1 MPDVMSDTGCV
12 MNCACIKLQAKGRRV
27 SYRFCA
33 TVVLIGLLAAL
44 TGCTAVSLPAAAAG
58 DEVSRLDPSGSEVIL
73 WHSLS
78 GLAADTLAMLVD
90 EFNATNTW
98 HIVVVPQFQGVYPT
112 LRNRLDDALDRR
124 ASPDL
129 VTLYPYHAA
138 RYVQRGAAVLLDAYA
153 ANSRFGLSDADRAD
167 IYPVFLSSDRSPQLG
182 GQWVSFPMERSA
194 LVLYYNADWLKLLG
208 YQGAP
213 LTWPA
218 FKEMCQRASAD
229 INNDGTV
236 ETFGYAMV
244 PDASTFSALVLSRG
258 GMLVSEDA
266 RQIKFNSTEG
276 VRAMNILRDIFP
288 FRQAYIAQGRTWDR
302 VDFAKGKVMFT
313 IAPSN
318 EMPAYKAA
326 VDQGGLFR
334 WGVAPLPHNTPDPI
348 ADFVGQSWTVL
359 RTSPKRQLAAWLFIR
374 WFSGVNQTRRWAEAT
389 TTLPLRKSARQAM
402 IKKDM
407 DPNLTTVLDLLPFGQ
422 SEPAVTGWDS
432 AREVLAETMR
442 TVAGGQPPQ
451 TALDQADAKV
461 SPLLR

>member
-1 MPDVMSDTGCV
+1 MTFRFW
-12 MNCACIKLQAKGRRV
+12 AKII
-27 SYRFCA
+27 
-33 TVVLIGLLAAL
+33 LMGLLAAL
-44 TGCTAVSLPAAAAG
+44 TGCRAVSLPAVAAG
-58 DEVSRLDPSGSEVIL
+58 DEASRLDPSGSEVIL

-78 GLAADTLAMLVD
+78 SPAADVLAMLVD

-98 HIVVVPQFQGVYPT
+98 HIVVVPQYQGVYPT

-129 VTLYPYHAA
+129 VTLYSFHAA
-138 RYVQRGAAVLLDAYA
+138 RYVQTGAAVLLDAYA
-153 ANSRFGLSDADRAD
+153 ADSRFGFSDADRAD
-167 IYPVFLSSDRSPQLG
+167 IYPAFLSSDRSPQLG

-194 LVLYYNADWLKLLG
+194 LVLYYNADWLKSLG

-229 INNDGTV
+229 LNNDGIV

-258 GMLVSEDA
+258 GTLVSDDA
-266 RQIKFNSTEG
+266 RQVKFNSTEG

-288 FRQAYIAQGRTWDR
+288 FRQAYEAQGRTWDR
-302 VDFAKGKVMFT
+302 VDFAKRKAMFT

-318 EMPAYKAA
+318 ELPAYKSA

-334 WGVAPLPHNTPDPI
+334 WGVAPLPHNTPDPVTN
-348 ADFVGQSWTVL
+348 FVGQSWTVL
-359 RTSPKRQLAAWLFIR
+359 KTTPQRQLAAWLFIR

-389 TTLPLRKSARQAM
+389 TTLPLRKSAAQAM

-407 DPNLTTVLDLLPFGQ
+407 DPTLKTVLDLLPFGQ
-422 SEPAVTGWDS
+422 SEPAVAGWDP

-442 TVAGGQPPQ
+442 AVAGGQLPQ
-451 TALDQADAKV
+451 TALDQAEARV
-461 SPLLR
+461 NPLLK